1 MIGLTKYEAEE
12 LKKYQLEYNKRQFR
26 CMEKL
31 IELEKQIN
39 DQYIREDISNRS
51 TERKDGQS

>member
-1 MIGLTKYEAEE
+1 MMGLTKYEAEE

-51 TERKDGQS
+51 TERKVG